1 MPITRLSHALTPT
14 KSHLHQEEAPV
25 EDLSAQERTQV
36 KPKSLEEDSVFVY
49 VETPSPAF
57 QRKAALNQGL
67 NRLEATQTGKQY
79 SGSDTFLSEQVGNP
93 QKAKERAEKES
104 FGLAFIDGTLVAG
117 LGTLAYNAF
126 QTLANKHDFQRLS
139 AEAHSHT
146 ALAPLAPLAPL
157 AHASEKNE
165 LWGQISTALNDKTIS
180 SEAKAVLTRIQA
192 QIDPSVSDLHHALA
206 GFKHLQARD
215 ALQGQF
221 FSKWFPLL
229 IGLISAAGI
238 VYSAYSTSPQVEK
251 RQIETNRRNRAI
263 LNQAGRD
270 ITVRQAKEHFPE
282 YFSPLGNAAIR

>member
-1 MPITRLSHALTPT
+1 MPITRFSHALPP
-14 KSHLHQEEAPV
+14 KSHLHQEEDA
-25 EDLSAQERTQV
+25 SIQEVSSQRRVHPANQ
-36 KPKSLEEDSVFVY
+36 PAEEESVFVY
-49 VETPSPAF
+49 IETPSPAF

-79 SGSDTFLSEQVGNP
+79 SGSDEFLSEQMGNP
-93 QKAKERAEKES
+93 KKAKERAEKES

-146 ALAPLAPLAPL
+146 ALAPLA
-157 AHASEKNE
+157 HASEKNE
-165 LWGQISTALNDKTIS
+165 LLGQISTALNDKTIS

-192 QIDPSVSDLHHALA
+192 QSNPSVSDLHHALA

-215 ALQGQF
+215 ALQGQV

-238 VYSAYSTSPQVEK
+238 VYSAYEASPQVEK
-251 RQIETNRRNRAI
+251 RQVETNRRNRAI

-270 ITVRQAKEHFPE
+270 ITVRQAREYFPE